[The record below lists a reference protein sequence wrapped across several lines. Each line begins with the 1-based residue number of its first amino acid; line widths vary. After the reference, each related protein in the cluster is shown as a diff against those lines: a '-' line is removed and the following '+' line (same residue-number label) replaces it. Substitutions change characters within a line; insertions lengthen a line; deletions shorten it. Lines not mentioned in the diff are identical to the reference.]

1 MTRRWSA
8 RPRYDPWHDTHVPP
22 SRCPAG
28 SSNRGGQGVR
38 GARFP
43 IAQQRQVVDRRGAR
57 LWCCSTARTHRSA
70 SGRIWCGCSPPTPTR
85 RRVPSA
91 SSPRCMH
98 YCPPRRATMADSPE
112 LVAAKRLLDVAK
124 NDGFAFERIAPG
136 EDGPLRGVRETPV
149 ARRDLPGWVLGT
161 ELMQRHPAAPLLAD
175 RPRRPADRRT
185 GERGCPDRPAHGA
198 IRLDHLTP
206 TTGQAASSHRP
217 RSATGTVTTPAGN
230 HRADR
235 GSFPTTFPAH
245 LPPLTSTNITPG
257 SAAARPQHPPKPPER
272 HSAHHPPTPSPS
284 HTTTPTYPQ

>member
-1 MTRRWSA
+1 MA
-8 RPRYDPWHDTHVPP
+8 KEYGALA
-22 SRCPAG
+22 SRLHK
-28 SSNRGGQGVR
+28 QG
-38 GARFP
+38 
-43 IAQQRQVVDRRGAR
+43 QVVDRRGAR
-57 LWCCSTARTHRSA
+57 LVVLFDGEDTPVSIRPHLVRVLTADA
-70 SGRIWCGCSPPTPTR
+70 D
-85 RRVPSA
+85 RVPSA
-91 SSPRCMH
+91 SSPSCLH
-98 YCPPRRATMADSPE
+98 YCPLRRATMADSPE
-112 LVAAKRLLDVAK
+112 LMAAKRLLDVAK

-136 EDGPLRGVRETPV
+136 EDGPLRGVRETPPV

-161 ELMQRHPAAPLLAD
+161 ELLQRHPAAPLLAG

-257 SAAARPQHPPKPPER
+257 SAPRAPSTPRNPQNGTRHTTRRLPPPLTPPR
-272 HSAHHPPTPSPS
+272 PPTLSELRRAG
-284 HTTTPTYPQ
+284 